1 MAGTI
6 VLDEV
11 HKRYRIYKERYR
23 SLKEIVIHR
32 RLGEWEDRWVLRG
45 ISLTVPQGTTLGLI
59 GPNGAGKSTA
69 LKLMAKI
76 LTPDRGEVHI
86 NGRLSALIE
95 LGAGFQM
102 EYTGRENIYL
112 NASLLGLSR
121 AETKAKFDDIVA
133 FAELEDFIDVPVRTY
148 SSGMYMRLGFS
159 VAIHVDPE
167 VLLIDEILAV
177 GDESFQRKCFGWLRS
192 FQNRGGTIV
201 MVSHSMSMM
210 QELCSQVAWIE
221 QGDLR
226 QLGKPREV
234 IEAYLEQVDGH
245 EPEERRENLA

>member
-1 MAGTI
+1 
-6 VLDEV
+6 
-11 HKRYRIYKERYR
+11 
-23 SLKEIVIHR
+23 
-32 RLGEWEDRWVLRG
+32 
-45 ISLTVPQGTTLGLI
+45 
-59 GPNGAGKSTA
+59 
-69 LKLMAKI
+69 

-159 VAIHVDPE
+159 VAIHVYPE